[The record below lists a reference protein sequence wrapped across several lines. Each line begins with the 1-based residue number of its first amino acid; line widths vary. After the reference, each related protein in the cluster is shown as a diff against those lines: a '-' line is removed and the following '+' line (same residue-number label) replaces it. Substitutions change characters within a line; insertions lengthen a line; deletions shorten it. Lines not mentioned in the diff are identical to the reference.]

1 MLDDQRTKPS
11 EVLALDESLDAGSLD
26 SWITGKN
33 KERIRPQLP
42 HSGFHSCDACIGHRD
57 QAQRPSISAS
67 EYLLGSSSTNRP
79 SPRIIALRLIEFEYE
94 LLLTTS

>member
-33 KERIRPQLP
+33 KERIRP
-42 HSGFHSCDACIGHRD
+42 
-57 QAQRPSISAS
+57 
-67 EYLLGSSSTNRP
+67 
-79 SPRIIALRLIEFEYE
+79 
-94 LLLTTS
+94 